1 MAGFT
6 GDSRPLPAELAQAIE
21 RATTANYSQ
30 STIANRY
37 MASLHRLST
46 ASIQSADKF
55 PVEYIY
61 PYLHFLAVEVFARL
75 QRQSFLLEKQY
86 YEGTSARAQTEALEE
101 GWAIVHDTRLYMT
114 NSQNSIKKFASPT
127 SSLTPDILRDYEV
140 LMGQIHLIQEDLRD
154 YVSRHL
160 GMMTLEDNKKTIEQ
174 AVTVNRLTKLAFI
187 FIPLN
192 FVTSAFGMNL
202 IELGTG
208 KAELWMVFVA
218 CVTLGM
224 VILTVVS
231 LALRGSKKAVRDY
244 VETNGSTSPL
254 MTLLVLA
261 KSSLRETFW
270 LLVFFIR
277 NATQDSEAFCRAVNR
292 DALAEWSPR
301 DNNDYP
307 SRQPRF
313 EFPTFRRLS
322 NAEFWEERAKA
333 MNALI
338 TGRRRR
344 GLRKI
349 P

>member
-1 MAGFT
+1 
-6 GDSRPLPAELAQAIE
+6 
-21 RATTANYSQ
+21 
-30 STIANRY
+30 
-37 MASLHRLST
+37 
-46 ASIQSADKF
+46 
-55 PVEYIY
+55 
-61 PYLHFLAVEVFARL
+61 
-75 QRQSFLLEKQY
+75 
-86 YEGTSARAQTEALEE
+86 
-101 GWAIVHDTRLYMT
+101 
-114 NSQNSIKKFASPT
+114 
-127 SSLTPDILRDYEV
+127 
-140 LMGQIHLIQEDLRD
+140 
-154 YVSRHL
+154 
-160 GMMTLEDNKKTIEQ
+160 
-174 AVTVNRLTKLAFI
+174 
-187 FIPLN
+187 
-192 FVTSAFGMNL
+192 
-202 IELGTG
+202 
-208 KAELWMVFVA
+208 MVFVA

-231 LALRGSKKAVRDY
+231 LALRGSRKAVRDY

-277 NATQDSEAFCRAVNR
+277 KSTQDSEAFCRAVNR

-307 SRQPRF
+307 SRQPQF